1 MLTCPC
7 DYYYASFFP
16 KFFTSKQNF
25 SCLSL
30 YVLILMFHFCF
41 FMEVRTMNLCYSF
54 HDSILMSGAYGS
66 KGTKLKF
73 L

>member
-1 MLTCPC
+1 MLTYPC
-7 DYYYASFFP
+7 DYYYASFF
-16 KFFTSKQNF
+16 QNF
-25 SCLSL
+25 LLRNKIYSCLSL